1 MYCGSCIR
9 DNALAAA
16 LTGHGHDVTLLPL
29 YTPTRT
35 DEENVSQ
42 PRVFF
47 GGISVYLEQYVSLF
61 RKTPWLLDRL
71 WESPWLLRAV
81 SGRGVQTSPT
91 QLGALTVSVLEGTHG
106 HQRKELDKLV
116 HWLRDQPPPDV
127 LDISNSMLIA
137 IAKPLKEALGCPINC
152 TLQGENIFME
162 GLLEPY
168 RSRAKE
174 LIRSHIQHVDSF
186 VAVSD
191 YYAGCMSRYLTIP
204 GTKMHVVP
212 LGVNV
217 DRFRPGPDGAS
228 APLTFGYLGRIAP
241 EKGVHLLCEAFRDLR
256 ERGALEGCRIE
267 LAGYLGPE
275 HTAYWRRIEREV
287 KAWGLAEEIRYRGEL
302 NLDRKVAFLQALN
315 LFVVPAVYDDPKG
328 MSLIEAMA
336 CGVPVVA
343 PRRGSYTEL
352 LKRTG
357 GGVLVDPEDLAALEE
372 TLLRLAG
379 DRARLA
385 ELGQRA
391 ATGIREHYSTGEMAT
406 RALDVYARLTPV
418 GPSRSPRTERQ
429 ADEGGAQSPRSGYG
443 DRRYGGP

>member
-9 DNALAAA
+9 DNTLATA
-16 LTGHGHDVTLLPL
+16 LTRKGHDVTLLPL

-42 PRVFF
+42 QRVFF

-71 WESPWLLRAV
+71 WESPWLLKAV
-81 SGRGVQTSPT
+81 SGRAVGTSPT
-91 QLGALTVSVLEGTHG
+91 QLGSLAVSVLEGTHG

-116 HWLRDQPPPDV
+116 HWLKDQPRPDV

-137 IAKPLKEALGCPINC
+137 IAEPLKQALGCPINC
-152 TLQGENIFME
+152 TLQGENIFMD

-174 LIRSHIQHVDSF
+174 LIRSHVQHVDSF

-191 YYAGCMSRYLTIP
+191 YYAGYMSRYLQIP
-204 GTKMHVVP
+204 GAKMRVVP

-217 DRFRPGPDGAS
+217 DRFQPSGRETTGQ
-228 APLTFGYLGRIAP
+228 LTMGYLGRMAP
-241 EKGVHLLCEAFRDLR
+241 EKGIHLLCDAFRDLR
-256 ERGALEGCRIE
+256 ERGALANCRIE

-275 HTAYWRRIEREV
+275 HKAYWQSIEREV
-287 KAWGLAEEIRYRGEL
+287 KSWGLADDVHYRGEL
-302 NLDRKVAFLQALN
+302 ALDAKVAFLQGLD

-343 PRRGSYTEL
+343 PRRGTYTEVL
-352 LKRTG
+352 ERTG
-357 GGVLVDPEDLAALEE
+357 GGVLVDPENLEQLE
-372 TLLRLAG
+372 TTLEQLSG
-379 DRARLA
+379 DPERLA
-385 ELGQRA
+385 ELGRRA
-391 ATGIREHYSTGEMAT
+391 RAGIEEQYGTDEMAT
-406 RALDVYARLTPV
+406 RTLDVYERLT
-418 GPSRSPRTERQ
+418 SR
-429 ADEGGAQSPRSGYG
+429 
-443 DRRYGGP
+443 

>member
-1 MYCGSCIR
+1 MRITYITAGAGGMYCGSCIR

-16 LTGHGHDVTLLPL
+16 LTARGHDVTLLPL

-42 PRVFF
+42 HRVFF

-81 SGRGVQTSPT
+81 AGRAVETRPA
-91 QLGALTVSVLEGTHG
+91 QLGALMVSVLEGAHG

-116 HWLRDQPPPDV
+116 HWLLDQPRPDV

-137 IAKPLKEALGCPINC
+137 IAGPLKAALGCPIAC
-152 TLQGENIFME
+152 TLQGENVFME

-174 LIRSHIQHVDSF
+174 LIQAELSHVDVF

-191 YYAGCMSRYLTIP
+191 YYAGYMSRYLGIP
-204 GTKMHVVP
+204 GAKMRVVP

-217 DRFRPGPDGAS
+217 DRFAPAPARAS
-228 APLTFGYLGRIAP
+228 APFTIGYLGRVAP
-241 EKGVHLLCEAFRDLR
+241 EKGLHLLCAAYRNLR
-256 ERGALEGCRIE
+256 ERGGLDGCRVE
-267 LAGYLGPE
+267 VAGYLGPE
-275 HTAYWRRIEREV
+275 HTAYWQSIEREV
-287 KAWGLAEEIRYRGEL
+287 KGWGLAEEIHYRGEL
-302 NLDRKVAFLQALN
+302 DLDQKVAFLQALD

-328 MSLIEAMA
+328 IALLEAMA

-343 PRRGSYTEL
+343 PRRGTYTEML
-352 LKRTG
+352 ERTG
-357 GGVLVDPEDLAALEE
+357 GGVLVEPENLAGLEL
-372 TLLRLAG
+372 TLEQLAG
-379 DRARLA
+379 DRARLG

-391 ATGIREHYSTGEMAT
+391 ADGVREHYSTGEMT
-406 RALDVYARLTPV
+406 TSALDVYARLT
-418 GPSRSPRTERQ
+418 GART
-429 ADEGGAQSPRSGYG
+429 GS
-443 DRRYGGP
+443 